1 MAKVDFSKWKPFAL
15 EAIMV
20 FVGVFAAF
28 LLDDWRESKALADR
42 QRQIYAAVQKDLLR
56 YVSAGEDE
64 KSGFVTGFQKN
75 EKVIS
80 ELIAKQELSRQ
91 MVLFGDYWHIEI
103 IDSMLK
109 SGMLSDIDI
118 DTFSRISRFHSIHQ
132 NMLMMIQRFNDFYEN
147 NVTANYGVD
156 GSGLYDPESGEL
168 SSRYISVQDYS
179 HRICRFAELTV
190 ELAAEIAD
198 EIETKHLAD

>member
-1 MAKVDFSKWKPFAL
+1 
-15 EAIMV
+15 MV

-28 LLDDWRESKALADR
+28 LLDDWRESKSQADR
-42 QRQIYAAVQKDLLR
+42 QRQIYAAVQKDLQR

-64 KSGFVTGFQKN
+64 RTGFVTRFREN
-75 EKVIS
+75 ERVIND
-80 ELIAKQELSRQ
+80 LIARQELDRQ

-132 NMLMMIQRFNDFYEN
+132 NMLMMIQRFNDFYED

-156 GSGLYDPESGEL
+156 GSGLYEPESGAL
-168 SSRYISVQDYS
+168 SSRYISVLDYS
-179 HRICRFAELTV
+179 HRIRRFAELTV
-190 ELAAEIAD
+190 ELAKEIAD
-198 EIETKHLAD
+198 EIETQHLAR